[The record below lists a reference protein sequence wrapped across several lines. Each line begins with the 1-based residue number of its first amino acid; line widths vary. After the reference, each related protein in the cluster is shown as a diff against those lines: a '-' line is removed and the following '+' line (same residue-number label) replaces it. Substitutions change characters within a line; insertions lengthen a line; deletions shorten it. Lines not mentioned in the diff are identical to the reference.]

1 MNTDGPDEGGR
12 LWHLVKQMDYPTE
25 RVEDDH
31 NSKFLSEIY
40 LTRLLMT
47 KGTLQQFVDRLFH
60 TVFMKY
66 RRGCSLPPAVKFLFD
81 LLDTQAR
88 ELNLSDPEVL
98 HTWKNNSLPLRFWIN
113 IIKNPNFIFDVCKSA
128 IVDSCLSVVAQLFM
142 DSCSVSEHVLG
153 KDSPSNK
160 LLYAREIPGYRQDV
174 ERFYSDIQASPAPT
188 PQELS
193 KFFSDF
199 SMEHS
204 QEFDGDSAL
213 QELYDYVRKYQ
224 DQLQDAL
231 EESELSPLASK
242 LEHVIATISD
252 D

>member
-1 MNTDGPDEGGR
+1 
-12 LWHLVKQMDYPTE
+12 
-25 RVEDDH
+25 
-31 NSKFLSEIY
+31 
-40 LTRLLMT
+40 
-47 KGTLQQFVDRLFH
+47 
-60 TVFMKY
+60 
-66 RRGCSLPPAVKFLFD
+66 
-81 LLDTQAR
+81 
-88 ELNLSDPEVL
+88 
-98 HTWKNNSLPLRFWIN
+98 
-113 IIKNPNFIFDVCKSA
+113 
-128 IVDSCLSVVAQLFM
+128 M

-174 ERFYSDIQASPAPT
+174 ERFYSDIQASPSPT

-199 SMEHS
+199 SMEHG
-204 QEFDGDSAL
+204 QEFNGDSAL